1 MELLI
6 VIAGLAILGLAARL
20 WGADSTPGIDDE
32 PHRSL

>member
-1 MELLI
+1 MEPMLVVL
-6 VIAGLAILGLAARL
+6 GLAILGIAARL